1 MRNQNVSELIA
12 SAQQG
17 DSRAT
22 GQLYE
27 MNYASI
33 YRYLYYRTGDVQVAE
48 DLTAEVFLKM
58 VQALPAYRQ
67 TNSTFRTWLFQIARN
82 LAVDYY
88 RRTSTHGMVPLDDEG
103 TMGEDGVDETVD
115 VIITRQ
121 TLQDS
126 LSKLGDIQRD
136 VIVLR
141 FVEGLSLEEVA
152 EVLHRSE
159 DAIKGLQRRG
169 LSLMRQILL
178 QMEGGNDL
186 SG

>member
-1 MRNQNVSELIA
+1 MRNQNLSELIA

-17 DSRAT
+17 DSGAT

-27 MNYASI
+27 MNYTSI
-33 YRYLYYRTGDVQVAE
+33 YRYLYYRTGLVQVAE

-67 TNSTFRTWLFQIARN
+67 TNSSFRTWLFQIARN
-82 LAVDYY
+82 LAIDYY
-88 RRTSTHGMVPLDDEG
+88 RRTATHGTEPLFDEEAIG
-103 TMGEDGVDETVD
+103 QEGVDEMVD
-115 VIITRQ
+115 VQLTRQ

-126 LSKLGDIQRD
+126 LSGLGDIQRD

-141 FVEGLSLEEVA
+141 FVEGLSLQEVA

-169 LSLMRQILL
+169 LLLMRQSLL
-178 QMEGGNDL
+178 QMEDRNDL